1 MIKFLNRLIILA
13 ITLSDIYL
21 ISLFSKNWLAIVAY
35 TFLCLGAISGVMGTE
50 RERTPII
57 IDKES
62 LFDEEEKEE

>member
-1 MIKFLNRLIILA
+1 MIKLLNRLIILS

-35 TFLCLGAISGVMGTE
+35 TFLCLSAISGVMATE
-50 RERTPII
+50 RERPPII

-62 LFDEEEKEE
+62 LLDEEEKEA